1 MNRGLALLLA
11 IVGGAA
17 GALSAVAAFAV
28 TLMGILWIFV
38 FGDDNWPAWVE
49 RTLNVSIPVLGLVL
63 WAGIARLIWRL
74 LTASPRAG

>member
-1 MNRGLALLLA
+1 VNRGLALLLA
-11 IVGGAA
+11 NVGGAS
-17 GALSAVAAFAV
+17 GALSAVAEFAF
-28 TLMGILWIFV
+28 TLMVILWIFV